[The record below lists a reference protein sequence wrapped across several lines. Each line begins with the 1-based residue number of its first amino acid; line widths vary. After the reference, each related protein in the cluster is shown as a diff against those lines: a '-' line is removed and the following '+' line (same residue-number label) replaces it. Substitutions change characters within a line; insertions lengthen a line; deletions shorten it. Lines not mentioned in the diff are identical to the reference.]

1 MTPAA
6 PTLRPIELFT
16 LAFGTIAG
24 IAWLF
29 LAGPWLRAAGP
40 LGATLGLIAGGIL
53 MIPIVWCYARA
64 NELYPGGGGE
74 LLYVGHTLGRWL
86 GLLTG
91 WLLALAYIAL
101 VAFHLVTVSWLA
113 EICLARSAD
122 IGAMHEPPA
131 ALGNLVS
138 LGIFAAIVYGN
149 LKGAASASR
158 LQDVIVIALVLATL
172 GLAANA
178 MRFGRAQYLS
188 PYFGSSSG
196 VWSGISQ
203 IVATAPFLYG
213 GFNTAI
219 QAANEVNPRRSAR
232 VMLTLGSA
240 ILAAAVFYSAILLS
254 IACVLPRAQLLSYD
268 MPAFD
273 AFQSSIRSPLA
284 TLIVSLVAMAALCTS
299 WNGVFLGAWKLV
311 AALAQVRLF
320 PGAAASHDRIRFKFA
335 IGLVVVASLLL
346 SLRGRLGLLGI
357 VAVVALVIAL
367 VFCMMSAGILR
378 TLLAGSVP
386 RHLAGKG
393 PLGIACLAVAIS
405 IGSAALSIANL
416 LHTPTS
422 RTDVLLLG
430 SGAVLFALL
439 AIGRR
444 RQILDVT
451 VLQSPAGISRV

>member
-1 MTPAA
+1 VTPVGR
-6 PTLRPIELFT
+6 TLRPIELFT

-29 LAGPWLRAAGP
+29 LTGPWLRVAGP
-40 LGATLGLIAGGIL
+40 LGATLGLMAGAIL

-64 NELYPGGGGE
+64 SELYPGGGGE

-86 GLLTG
+86 GLLAG

-101 VAFHLVTVSWLA
+101 VAFHVVTVSWLA
-113 EICLARSAD
+113 EICLARSAEM
-122 IGAMHEPPA
+122 GATPA
-131 ALGNLVS
+131 PSAAFGSLVS
-138 LGIFAAIVYGN
+138 LGIFAVIVYGN

-158 LQDVIVIALVLATL
+158 LQDVIVIALALATL

-178 MRFGRAQYLS
+178 MRFGQAHYLS
-188 PYFGSSSG
+188 PYFGSSSS
-196 VWSGISQ
+196 VSSGILQ
-203 IVATAPFLYG
+203 VVATAPFLYG

-219 QAANEVNPRRSAR
+219 QAAHEVNPHRSAR

-254 IACVLPRAQLLSYD
+254 IACVLPREQLLNYD
-268 MPAFD
+268 MPALD

-284 TLIVSLVAMAALCTS
+284 TLIVSLVALVALCTS
-299 WNGVFLGAWKLV
+299 WNGVLLGAWKLV
-311 AALAQVRLF
+311 AALCQVRLF
-320 PGAAASHDRIRFKFA
+320 PGMASSHERFRFRFA
-335 IGLVVVASLLL
+335 VALVVVVSLLL

-357 VAVVALVIAL
+357 VAVVALIIAL
-367 VFCMMSAGILR
+367 VFCMMSVGILR
-378 TLLAGSVP
+378 ALVTRSVP
-386 RHLAGKG
+386 RRLGGKG

-405 IGSAALSIANL
+405 MGSVALSIANL

-422 RTDVLLLG
+422 RSDVLLLG

-444 RQILDVT
+444 RQILDLA
-451 VLQSPAGISRV
+451 VLKGPAGISRV

>member
-1 MTPAA
+1 VTPAA

-219 QAANEVNPRRSAR
+219 QAANEVNPRPSAR

-240 ILAAAVFYSAILLS
+240 
-254 IACVLPRAQLLSYD
+254 

-367 VFCMMSAGILR
+367 VFCMLSAGILR

-386 RHLAGKG
+386 RHLGGKG